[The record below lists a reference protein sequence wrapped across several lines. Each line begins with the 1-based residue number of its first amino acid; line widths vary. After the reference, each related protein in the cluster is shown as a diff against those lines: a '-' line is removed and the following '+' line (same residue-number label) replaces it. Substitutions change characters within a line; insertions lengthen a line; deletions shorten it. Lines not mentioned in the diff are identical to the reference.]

1 MADTNV
7 GAPLW
12 VGDARPANSQ
22 QGTPGM
28 ETTPV
33 FVYSV
38 VPATL
43 QSDNL
48 VTAKI
53 VTGSETL
60 TLVAGTSITTTTIN
74 GSTYYA
80 LDVPRNLRIT
90 GATASVTASVVTVT
104 GKDEYFQTMTE
115 TITGP
120 TGTAV
125 TSGAKAFKYL
135 LSATASGNT
144 VSAITVGTGDVF
156 GFPYRVAALGQYQ
169 LFWALNWIT
178 DSAGFTAA
186 VTTSPATSLTGDVRG
201 TYSSATASNGSRR
214 LTVFI
219 PNFNP
224 DSVEAVYGVTQA

>member
-1 MADTNV
+1 MANTNI
-7 GAPLW
+7 GWPLW
-12 VGDARPANSQ
+12 QGNARPDNSQ

-28 ETTPV
+28 ETTPAY
-33 FVYSV
+33 VYSV

-43 QSDNL
+43 QSNNL

-60 TLVAGTSITTTTIN
+60 TLVAGTGITTTTIN
-74 GSTYYA
+74 GSTYYV

-90 GATASVTASVVTVT
+90 GNTVSVTASVLSIT
-104 GKDEYFQTMTE
+104 GKDVYFETMTE

-125 TSGAKAFKYL
+125 TSGVKAFKYL

-144 VSAITVGTGDVF
+144 VSTISVGTGDVL
-156 GFPYRVAALGQYQ
+156 GFPYRVAALGQV
-169 LFWALNWIT
+169 LIWDATTLRT
-178 DSAGFTAA
+178 DSTGLTVA

-201 TYSSATASNGSRR
+201 TYAMQAASNGSRR
-214 LTVFI
+214 VTVWI
-219 PNFNP
+219 PNFSA
-224 DSVEAVYGVTQA
+224 DSVEAIYGVTQA

>member
-1 MADTNV
+1 MADTNI

-12 VGDARPANSQ
+12 VGGATPQNSN

-43 QSDNL
+43 QADNL
-48 VTAKI
+48 VTSKI
-53 VTGSETL
+53 VTGAETL
-60 TLVAGTSITTTTIN
+60 TLVAGTGITTTTIN

-80 LDVPRNLRIT
+80 LDVPRNLRII

-125 TSGAKAFKYL
+125 TAGIKAFKYL
-135 LSATASGNT
+135 LSAAASGNT
-144 VSAITVGTGDVF
+144 VSTITVGTGDVL
-156 GFPYRVAALGQYQ
+156 GFPFRVAALGQAII
-169 LFWALNWIT
+169 WDALNLIT
-178 DSAGFTAA
+178 NSAGLTVA

-201 TYSSATASNGSRR
+201 TYSMAAASNGSRR
-214 LTVFI
+214 VTVWI
-219 PNFNP
+219 PNFSP
-224 DSVEAVYGVTQA
+224 DSAEAIYGVTQA